1 MTCIVGFVNDGKVYI
16 GGDTLGVGGYSK
28 TVRNDGKVFKN
39 GEFII
44 GFTSSYRMGQLLRYA
59 FKPPTRSKD
68 VEDDME
74 YLVAHFIPALIDAY
88 RKGQYLMKKDDA
100 VVGGTFLMGYH
111 GRLYQIESDFQIG
124 ESTLHYDA
132 VGCGGDLALGAMHV
146 LKDMD
151 IDPETKIKTALQA
164 ATVHSAGV
172 GGNFEVLNI

>member
-1 MTCIVGFVNDGKVYI
+1 MTCIVGLTDNGKVYL

-28 TVRNDGKVFKN
+28 TVRSDGKVFLN
-39 GEFII
+39 GEFLM
-44 GFTSSYRMGQLLRYA
+44 GFTSSYRMGQLLRYS

-100 VVGGTFLMGYH
+100 AVGGTFLMGYR
-111 GRLYQIESDFQIG
+111 GILYQIESDFQVGI
-124 ESTLHYDA
+124 SVLQYDA
-132 VGCGGDLALGAMHV
+132 VGCGADLALGAMHV
-146 LKDMD
+146 LKDMNM
-151 IDPETKIKTALQA
+151 DPEEKIKTALQA

-172 GGNFEVLNI
+172 GGNFEVLSI